1 MEVSISCFPV
11 TKAETTAIPDLRGL
25 PEAAVV
31 EYYGGNPPVLRR
43 DGKQDREIGKS
54 VPLEVVE
61 SLNLIK
67 KIIQNGKLVQPLDLK
82 IVDFGQGKLTTAVSF

>member
-1 MEVSISCFPV
+1 
-11 TKAETTAIPDLRGL
+11 
-25 PEAAVV
+25 V
-31 EYYGGNPPVLRR
+31 EYYGGNPERAPVLRR
-43 DGKQDREIGKS
+43 DGKQDCEIGKS

-61 SLNLIK
+61 TSSLNLIK